1 MFARILFAA
10 VIGGVAAALL
20 LTAVQSVKVLPL
32 IIEAETYEG
41 TSADHDR
48 EALSAGDHAHDA
60 DQWAPSD
67 GGERLVFTLLT
78 NMLTGI
84 GFALLLTAAM
94 TLRGRTGWREGL
106 VWGLAGYAV
115 FSLAPAMGLPPELPG
130 MAAGDL
136 VVRQIW
142 WAGTVFATSA
152 GLALIVFV
160 PRTVFRALGVV
171 LIVVPHA
178 IGAPHPEATHGLV
191 PAELAAAFVSA
202 TLVANLLFWLA
213 IGGVSAYAFE
223 RLRSPEAQRA

>member
-1 MFARILFAA
+1 MFGRILFAA
-10 VIGGVAAALL
+10 VIGGFAAALL
-20 LTAVQSVKVLPL
+20 LTGVQAFKVLPL
-32 IIEAETYEG
+32 ILEAETYE
-41 TSADHDR
+41 TAAVDHAHGAQA
-48 EALSAGDHAHDA
+48 ESDHAHDA
-60 DQWAPSD
+60 DAWAPAD
-67 GGERLVFTLLT
+67 GGERLAYTLMT
-78 NMLTGI
+78 NVLTGI

-94 TLRGRTGWREGL
+94 TLRGGAGWREGL

-136 VVRQIW
+136 AARQVW
-142 WAGTVFATSA
+142 WTGTVIATGG

-160 PRTVFRALGVV
+160 PRAVFRALGVA

-178 IGAPHPEATHGLV
+178 IGAPHPEAAHGAV

-223 RLRSPEAQRA
+223 RLRAPEVQRA